1 MKSGS
6 LRWTLVAL
14 TLTACS
20 GGARRCPT
28 SPAPAAPALPASGS
42 SAQRSAALAPTASAP
57 PTPEA
62 APASPPVQPPWEA
75 PVSSAASSAP
85 PPPAQEPPPA
95 PEASPSPAAPAP
107 SAPEL
112 SPALTDAGGAWLPQT
127 DERPRSDSP
136 FVKAQAALLW
146 QAIVEDRPALARSFF
161 FPQAAYAKVKD
172 IQRPERDWSHR
183 LYAAFERDVH
193 AFHRRLGADRA
204 RLSFLGLEVD
214 EARAKWMKPGSEGN
228 KLGYYRVLRS
238 RLAYRLPDGRRAHL
252 ELTSLISWRGEW
264 YVVHLDGFK

>member
-6 LRWTLVAL
+6 LTWSLVAL

-20 GGARRCPT
+20 GGARRCPH
-28 SPAPAAPALPASGS
+28 SPAPAAPALLASGS
-42 SAQRSAALAPTASAP
+42 SAQGSAALAPAASAP
-57 PTPEA
+57 SAVEA
-62 APASPPVQPPWEA
+62 VPASPPVEA
-75 PVSSAASSAP
+75 PVSSAVPAASPPTALAP
-85 PPPAQEPPPA
+85 PSA
-95 PEASPSPAAPAP
+95 PEASPSAAAPAA
-107 SAPEL
+107 SASGV
-112 SPALTDAGGAWLPQT
+112 SPPLTDASGVWLPQT
-127 DERPRSDSP
+127 DERPRSDSA

-183 LYAAFERDVH
+183 LYAAFERDIH

-264 YVVHLDGFK
+264 YVVHLDGFQ